1 MRKALLAVVITY
13 TSLSLAAQTW
23 NVSVAKF
30 KDGKRAAIS
39 LTFDDG
45 LSEHYTIVAPELE
58 KRGMRGTFGVCG
70 SSINA
75 DDEHIVRDD
84 RMTWTQLRD
93 MTQRGH
99 EISNHGW
106 AHRNHGRTPIDEIQ
120 RDIERNDSAIEHNVG
135 VRPVTFFYPNNTKTK
150 EGVVVAERGRIG
162 TRLFQRSVG
171 SKWTEAQLEKW
182 VDGGIDTCG
191 WMVTMT
197 HGITYG
203 YDAFKDASR
212 LTAFLDYLRSRSQ
225 DLWIARLQDALAYE
239 KERKNV
245 KLNVSMEGNLL
256 IVVPTMTL
264 DKSLFQQPLTLV
276 VTGRRINR
284 TTAQQDGHKL
294 AVTIDANGKAMLDFN
309 PSGGTITIEIH

>member
-1 MRKALLAVVITY
+1 MVIAY
-13 TSLSLAAQTW
+13 TPLSLAAQEW
-23 NVSVAKF
+23 DISIAKF

-45 LSEHYTIVAPELE
+45 LAEHYTIVAPELE

-70 SSINA
+70 SNINA
-75 DDEHIVRDD
+75 DDEHIVKSD
-84 RMTWTQLRD
+84 RMTWAQLRD

-106 AHRNHGRTPIDEIQ
+106 AHRNHGRTPIDEVRQ
-120 RDIERNDSAIEHNVG
+120 DIERNDSAIEHNVG
-135 VRPVTFFYPNNTKTK
+135 IRPMTFFYPNNTKTK

-171 SKWTEAQLEKW
+171 SKWTETQLEKW

-212 LTAFLDYLRSRSQ
+212 LTTFLDYLRSRSK

-239 KERKNV
+239 KERKDI
-245 KLNVSMEGNLL
+245 KLNVNTEGYLL
-256 IVVPTMTL
+256 TVVPTMTL
-264 DKSLFQQPLTLV
+264 DKNLFQQPLTLV
-276 VTGRRINR
+276 VTGRRIKKA
-284 TTAQQDGHKL
+284 TAQQDGNRL
-294 AVTIDANGKAMLDFN
+294 AVTVDANGRALLNFN
-309 PSGGTITIEIH
+309 PSGGAITIEVH